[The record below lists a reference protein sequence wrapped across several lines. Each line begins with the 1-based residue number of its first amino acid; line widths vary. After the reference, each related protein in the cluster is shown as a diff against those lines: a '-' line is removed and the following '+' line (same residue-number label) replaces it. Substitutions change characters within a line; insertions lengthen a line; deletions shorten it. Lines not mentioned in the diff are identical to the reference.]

1 MKTPVAGG
9 SGSSPEGLDDPRLA
23 ALRAAVEAVVSSGG
37 FGAAAPCGLA
47 DEELLA
53 WAVAGEAL
61 LKCAEGIVVEAA
73 GELAERSKRERG
85 DDRLTVKHGCADV
98 VSLISGL
105 TGVSK
110 KTAAARVRLGT
121 AVRSSMSTVGLVN
134 ESNFPSVQEALRAGR
149 LGVDSAQVI
158 TRMLGDSARRVGFGA
173 DLHEC
178 ERMLVLAAD
187 PRAGVGLSLSADQV
201 AVMVAQWQGHLDP
214 DGAEP
219 TARELEE
226 KRGLWLRQQ
235 ADGTFKVG
243 GMLTAVQGAK
253 WQAIAQT
260 ILSPRLPRF
269 GGPGAA
275 PGVLEGDETHDG
287 RAARV
292 DDENCDNDAPNDH
305 RAPGGEGSPSPR
317 GESSGPRFD
326 DTDTDD
332 DTDDE
337 VIPVLAESRTREQ
350 LLADG
355 FTAYIDRVAGLPGMP
370 VLCGARPTINVHVT
384 LEDVVDGRGVGWVDG
399 VDQPVPVSTVEQLI
413 CHGDV
418 IATVM
423 HQGRV
428 LQHGKTKR
436 LFTPAQNRA
445 LAARDG
451 GCVWPGCGRPPSW
464 CETHHVVDWRDTG
477 YLPGRTDVDNG
488 VLLCHFH
495 HSNVHKSRWKLVMIT
510 GAPHIIPPPEID
522 WTQKPRPCT
531 QRRTRR

>member
-1 MKTPVAGG
+1 M
-9 SGSSPEGLDDPRLA
+9 
-23 ALRAAVEAVVSSGG
+23 VSSGG

-53 WAVAGEAL
+53 WVVTGEAL
-61 LKCAEGIVVEAA
+61 LRCAEGIVVEAA
-73 GELAERSKRERG
+73 GELAERSKREHG

-110 KTAAARVRLGT
+110 KTAAARVKLGM
-121 AVRSSMSTVGLVN
+121 AVRSSMSVVGLVN
-134 ESNFPSVQEALRAGR
+134 ESNFPSVQEALREGR

-187 PRAGVGLSLSADQV
+187 PRADVGLSLSADQV

-235 ADGTFKVG
+235 VDGTFKVG
-243 GMLTAVQGAK
+243 GLLTAVQGAK

-260 ILSPRLPRF
+260 ILSPRLPTF
-269 GGPGAA
+269 
-275 PGVLEGDETHDG
+275 TS
-287 RAARV
+287 
-292 DDENCDNDAPNDH
+292 DENADYTD
-305 RAPGGEGSPSPR
+305 
-317 GESSGPRFD
+317 D
-326 DTDTDD
+326 DTGD

-337 VIPVLAESRTREQ
+337 VSPVLADSRTREQ
-350 LLADG
+350 LLVDG

-399 VDQPVPVSTVEQLI
+399 VDQPVPVATVEQLL

-423 HQGRV
+423 REGRV

-464 CETHHVVDWRDTG
+464 CETHHVLDWRDKG

-510 GAPHIIPPPEID
+510 GAPHIVPPPEID
-522 WTQKPRPCT
+522 WTQTPRPCT
-531 QRRTRR
+531 QRRTAGHDLRRSA

>member
-1 MKTPVAGG
+1 MKTPAAGFP
-9 SGSSPEGLDDPRLA
+9 GSSPEGLDDPRA
-23 ALRAAVEAVVSSGG
+23 SALRAAVEAVMSSGG

-61 LKCAEGIVVEAA
+61 LRCAEGIVVEAA
-73 GELAERSKRERG
+73 GELAERSKREHG

-110 KTAAARVRLGT
+110 KTAAGRVRLGT
-121 AVRSSMSTVGLVN
+121 AVRSSMSVVGLVN
-134 ESNFPSVQEALRAGR
+134 ESNFPSVQEALRSGR

-158 TRMLGDSARRVGFGA
+158 TRMLGESARRVGFGA

-178 ERMLVLAAD
+178 ERMVVLAAD
-187 PRAGVGLSLSADQV
+187 PTTDVGLGLSADQV
-201 AVMVAQWQGHLDP
+201 AIMVAQWQGHLDP

-219 TARELEE
+219 TARELED

-235 ADGTFKVG
+235 ADGSFKVG
-243 GMLTAVQGAK
+243 GLLTAVQGAK

-269 GGPGAA
+269 ADNGEAPGAS
-275 PGVLEGDETHDG
+275 DG
-287 RAARV
+287 SHSG
-292 DDENCDNDAPNDH
+292 DAPD
-305 RAPGGEGSPSPR
+305 APDGSGASEGSGGGEVEDGSSMPIGDGVR
-317 GESSGPRFD
+317 GRNGSGPRFFA
-326 DTDTDD
+326 DD
-332 DTDDE
+332 DGEEE
-337 VIPVLAESRTREQ
+337 VSPVLADTRTREQ

-355 FTAYIDRVAGLPGMP
+355 FTAYIDRVAGLPDMP
-370 VLCGARPTINVHVT
+370 ALCGARPTVNVHVT
-384 LEDVVDGRGVGWVDG
+384 LEDIVEGRGVGWVDG
-399 VDQPVPVSTVEQLI
+399 VDQPVPVTSIEQLL

-418 IATVM
+418 IATLM
-423 HQGRV
+423 REGRV

-451 GCVWPGCGRPPSW
+451 GCVWPDCGRPPSW
-464 CETHHVVDWRDTG
+464 CETHHVLDWRDKG
-477 YLPGRTDVDNG
+477 YLPGRTDTDNG

-495 HSNVHKSRWKLVMIT
+495 HSNVHKSRWKLVMRQ

-522 WTQKPRPCT
+522 WTQTPRPCT
-531 QRRTRR
+531 GRRTRQ